1 MLIKRVLF
9 LFFLWSSLA
18 SFVYFISPKNI
29 LLISLF
35 LVLLFLVLFFTFLII
50 SQKVHRALLLS
61 LYLTAVLILRLNQLA
76 IPLYLFL
83 LTLAVLSAEIYLSLD
98 KK

>member
-1 MLIKRVLF
+1 
-9 LFFLWSSLA
+9 
-18 SFVYFISPKNI
+18 
-29 LLISLF
+29 
-35 LVLLFLVLFFTFLII
+35 
-50 SQKVHRALLLS
+50 
-61 LYLTAVLILRLNQLA
+61 LA